1 MKLVIGLGNP
11 GSKYANTRHNVGYL
25 FIDQISKSKNQIP
38 NNSKTLIFKSQNFMN
53 ESGVFVKKLVD
64 QYKLG
69 LSDLYIIH
77 DDLDIKLGEYKI
89 QLGHS
94 PKDHNGLKSID
105 DALET
110 DEYWH
115 VKIGIENRIM
125 NNESRIKGE
134 DYVLQ
139 EFTKEEKE
147 ILYSTIKVACKKLVT
162 SLANTK

>member
-11 GSKYANTRHNVGYL
+11 GVTYVDTRHNTGFQFV
-25 FIDQISKSKNQIP
+25 DQLLKNKQPQNVVIKKSD
-38 NNSKTLIFKSQNFMN
+38 TFMN
-53 ESGVFVKKLVD
+53 ESGNFVKKLVN
-64 QYKLG
+64 QYKLN

-105 DALET
+105 DALGT

-125 NNESRIKGE
+125 NNESRIRGE

-139 EFTKEEKE
+139 EFTEEEKQ
-147 ILYSTIKVACKKLVT
+147 ILGDTIKQACKKLET
-162 SLANTK
+162 LLANTK